1 MIRLALLMCCAGSFV
16 SAETLIAAR
25 TIPARTILAPE
36 DILIR
41 DVSVAGG
48 IADPALAIGQEARVA
63 LYAGRPIRSAD
74 LATPAIVERNQIIQI
89 IYRQGGIVISTEGRA
104 LDRAG
109 PGDWIRVMNLSSRA
123 TITAQIHESGVA
135 LVSQ

>member
-1 MIRLALLMCCAGSFV
+1 M
-16 SAETLIAAR
+16 
-25 TIPARTILAPE
+25 
-36 DILIR
+36 
-41 DVSVAGG
+41 AGG